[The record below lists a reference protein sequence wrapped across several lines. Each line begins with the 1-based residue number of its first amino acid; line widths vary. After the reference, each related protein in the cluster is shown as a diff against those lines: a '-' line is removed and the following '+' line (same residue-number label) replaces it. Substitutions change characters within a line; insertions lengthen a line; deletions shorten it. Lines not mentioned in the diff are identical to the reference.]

1 MDIKEIKKLKVGEV
15 LEDINLKQYTTYK
28 AGGIG

>member
-15 LEDINLKQYTTYK
+15 LTNVNIKSILL
-28 AGGIG
+28 IMLVV